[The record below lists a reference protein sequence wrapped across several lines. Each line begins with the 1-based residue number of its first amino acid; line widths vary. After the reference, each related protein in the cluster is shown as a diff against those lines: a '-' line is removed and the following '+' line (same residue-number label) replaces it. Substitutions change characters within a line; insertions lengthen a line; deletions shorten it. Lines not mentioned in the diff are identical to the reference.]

1 MAQNPPPPTPPQFPS
16 PEELKSKITDF
27 MKQNFGDHVSVATIT
42 EPEPAVAE
50 EDEKP
55 EKTEHK
61 EFEFHL
67 LPRDIKAHLDRFV
80 IKQEEAKKVLAI
92 AVCDH
97 YNHANYLRRLEK
109 EDPNR
114 AQEIEYI
121 KQNVILVGPTGVGK
135 TYLIKHIADLIKVPF
150 VKADAT
156 KFSET
161 GYVGGDVEDLV
172 RELVHKADGD
182 VNLAQFGIIYIDE
195 IDKIA
200 SAGNLIGRDV
210 SGRGVQT
217 TLLKLMEETEVPVRS
232 MNDLQ
237 AQLQAAFEFQR
248 RGKAKR
254 DTINTRH
261 ILFVVSGAFGKL
273 KEQVARR
280 VRHGQIG
287 FSAQPIQVMDNE
299 LFQHVT
305 TQDFME
311 YGFEPEFIGRLPV
324 RVVCEDLDAND
335 LFDIMKFSEG
345 SLLRQYERAFRAY
358 GIEISFEDEAL
369 RLLAQA
375 AATEKTGAR
384 GLLTVFEKLFRD
396 YKFHLAGSGLTQLRV
411 SAALVREPQRVLEQ
425 LMAEGHKL
433 EAQMLEAGARE
444 FAEKFSKDHGLEISL
459 DESAIRRL
467 VERAQAERMTMTDLC
482 AHLFKDFQFGLS
494 LIKKN
499 TGRTQFVLNAAA
511 IDAPDKFL
519 SDLVVHTIQ
528 LHRRKTP
535 DCMKPLLVAFLDQTA
550 RHLPARGGCG
560 GSKRLIACMKRSLI
574 TTLIIGVAVALIV
587 GALHATKVIAG
598 FEAVAAQLVTDYAG
612 ATRVVGEKW
621 QYVFVLLIALG
632 VAWLSL
638 SNPRCGTMARLVI
651 NRVIAGGTVWPR
663 VGLLSLPRIFS
674 AGAVS
679 PGGRVCSPRRR
690 RVVGFFAQ
698 EPLTSNPHIVCRS
711 RFQRAI
717 SPS

>member
-1 MAQNPPPPTPPQFPS
+1 MTQNPPFPS
-16 PEELKSKITDF
+16 PEELKAKLSEF
-27 MKQNFGDHVSVATIT
+27 MKMNFGDKVAFTTYT
-42 EPEPAVAE
+42 EPQAAEAPAE
-50 EDEKP
+50 EKPSSTGDEP
-55 EKTEHK
+55 
-61 EFEFHL
+61 FVFDF

-80 IKQEEAKKVLAI
+80 IKQDEAKKVLAI

-109 EDPNR
+109 EDATR
-114 AQEIEYI
+114 AQEVEYI

-200 SAGNLIGRDV
+200 AAGNLIGRDV

-254 DTINTRH
+254 ETINTRH
-261 ILFVVSGAFGKL
+261 ILFVVSGAFEKL

-280 VRHGQIG
+280 VRHSQIG
-287 FSAQPIQVMDNE
+287 FSAEPIQVMDNE
-299 LFQHVT
+299 LFGHVT
-305 TQDFME
+305 THDFIE

-324 RVVCEDLDAND
+324 RVVCEELDADD
-335 LFDIMKFSEG
+335 LFNIMKYSEG

-369 RLLAQA
+369 RLLAESA
-375 AATEKTGAR
+375 AKEKTGAR

-396 YKFHLAGSGLTQLRV
+396 YKYYLAGSGLSQLRV
-411 SAALVREPQRVLEQ
+411 TAALVREPRRVLDR

-433 EAQMLEAGARE
+433 EAQMLEAGARQ
-444 FAEKFSKDHGLEISL
+444 FAEKFSSDHALEFVF
-459 DESAIRRL
+459 DDGAVRRL
-467 VERAQAERMTMTDLC
+467 VERAQAERMTMGDLC
-482 AHLFKDFQFGLS
+482 AHLFKDYQFGLD

-499 TGRTQFVLNAAA
+499 TGQTRFIINAEAVN
-511 IDAPDKFL
+511 APDKFL
-519 SDLVVHTIQ
+519 SELVVQ
-528 LHRRKTP
+528 SYY
-535 DCMKPLLVAFLDQTA
+535 
-550 RHLPARGGCG
+550 PA
-560 GSKRLIACMKRSLI
+560 A
-574 TTLIIGVAVALIV
+574 
-587 GALHATKVIAG
+587 
-598 FEAVAAQLVTDYAG
+598 AAQKA
-612 ATRVVGEKW
+612 
-621 QYVFVLLIALG
+621 
-632 VAWLSL
+632 
-638 SNPRCGTMARLVI
+638 
-651 NRVIAGGTVWPR
+651 
-663 VGLLSLPRIFS
+663 
-674 AGAVS
+674 
-679 PGGRVCSPRRR
+679 
-690 RVVGFFAQ
+690 
-698 EPLTSNPHIVCRS
+698 
-711 RFQRAI
+711 
-717 SPS
+717 